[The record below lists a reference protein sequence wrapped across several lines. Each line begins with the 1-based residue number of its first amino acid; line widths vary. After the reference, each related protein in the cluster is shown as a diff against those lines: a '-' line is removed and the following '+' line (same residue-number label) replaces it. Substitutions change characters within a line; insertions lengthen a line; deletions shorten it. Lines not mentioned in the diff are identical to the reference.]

1 MKYGRRVSRK
11 YLTPSPLPPLPAL
24 SRSRFR
30 TARCMYAAPSRRA
43 LSSGPLRV
51 SSNSVMSSQSSTA
64 SSNANQLVVPL

>member
-11 YLTPSPLPPLPAL
+11 YLTPSPFMVL

-30 TARCMYAAPSRRA
+30 TARYMYAAPSRRA
-43 LSSGPLRV
+43 LSAGPLRA
-51 SSNSVMSSQSSTA
+51 SSNSVMSSKSPTA